1 MTKLLFPTDFST
13 TADNAFVYALQ
24 LANTLKADLLVLHTY
39 EMPIISTTSGGDPDL
54 IFDVYEQLELNQ
66 FDYYKK
72 HTAKLRTI
80 AEKNNLTNINTD
92 YVFER
97 GILVDI
103 IQRIVEDEKINYL
116 VMGTTGA
123 SGIEKKLLGSNTV
136 NVIRGVKIPVFSIP
150 HNAHFAGLQTIGFT
164 TLFKDKDV
172 SAMEE
177 VVRVA
182 EHFKAKIEVIHVT
195 DQPKD
200 DELLTKHAEWQARFP
215 QPFISFNILE
225 NKDVEASVFDFMEE
239 KNIDILAM
247 VRRNRNFFDRLF
259 GSSFTKKMSYHIKQP
274 VMVLHEL

>member
-1 MTKLLFPTDFST
+1 M
-13 TADNAFVYALQ
+13 
-24 LANTLKADLLVLHTY
+24 
-39 EMPIISTTSGGDPDL
+39 
-54 IFDVYEQLELNQ
+54 
-66 FDYYKK
+66 
-72 HTAKLRTI
+72 
-80 AEKNNLTNINTD
+80 
-92 YVFER
+92 
-97 GILVDI
+97 VDI

-136 NVIRGVKIPVFSIP
+136 NAIRGVKIPVFSIP
-150 HNAHFAGLQTIGFT
+150 HNAHFTGLQTIGFT

-177 VVRVA
+177 VVHIA
-182 EHFKAKIEVIHVT
+182 EHFGAKIEVIHVT

-200 DELLTKHAEWQARFP
+200 DELLAKHAEWQARFP
-215 QPFISFNILE
+215 QSFITFNILE
-225 NKDVEASVFDFMEE
+225 NDNVEDSVFDFMEQ

-259 GSSFTKKMSYHIKQP
+259 GTSFTKKMSYHVKQP

>member
-1 MTKLLFPTDFST
+1 MTKILFPTDFSE

-72 HTAKLRTI
+72 HTTKLRSI
-80 AEKNNLTNINTD
+80 AEKNSLTNINTD

-136 NVIRGVKIPVFSIP
+136 NAIRGVKIPVFSIP
-150 HNAHFAGLQTIGFT
+150 HNAHFAGLHTIGFT

-177 VVRVA
+177 VVHVA
-182 EHFKAKIEVIHVT
+182 EHFGAKIEVIHVT
-195 DQPKD
+195 DQPKN
-200 DELLTKHAEWQARFP
+200 DELLAKHAEWQARFP
-215 QPFISFNILE
+215 QPFITFNILE
-225 NKDVEASVFDFMEE
+225 SEDVEASVFDFMEQ

-259 GSSFTKKMSYHIKQP
+259 GTSFTKKMSYHVKQP